1 MAEKE
6 KEAEEK
12 KVEEFDLEDWLAD
25 GIKGLRHTLKGKAK
39 RRQVLPEQ
47 FKEHTRAARK
57 EMLLAVRSLLDAA
70 IEEEAEEEPE
80 ATKKPTKI
88 EVK

>member
-12 KVEEFDLEDWLAD
+12 KVEEFDMEEWLAD
-25 GIKGLRHTLKGKAK
+25 GIKGLRHTLKSKA
-39 RRQVLPEQ
+39 RRRHVLPEQ

-70 IEEEAEEEPE
+70 IEEEEEAEAP
-80 ATKKPTKI
+80 KKAAKI

>member
-12 KVEEFDLEDWLAD
+12 KVEEFDLEEWLAD
-25 GIKGLRHTLKGKAK
+25 GIKGLRHTLKGKAR

-57 EMLLAVRSLLDAA
+57 EMLLAVRSLLDTA
-70 IEEEAEEEPE
+70 IEEEEEEPE
-80 ATKKPTKI
+80 PTKKPTKI
-88 EVK
+88 DVK

>member
-12 KVEEFDLEDWLAD
+12 KVEEFDLEEWLAD
-25 GIKGLRHTLKGKAK
+25 GIKGLRHTLKGKA
-39 RRQVLPEQ
+39 RRPQILPEQ

-57 EMLLAVRSLLDAA
+57 EMLLAVRSLLDTA
-70 IEEEAEEEPE
+70 IEELEEKPEEAP
-80 ATKKPTKI
+80 KKATKI